1 MSPDNRRKTSASVA
15 NAAEGIRRVDQ
26 KIEKRQKNYD
36 QIDEAFESFSNEL
49 KAFED
54 ESRKIQYPKPE
65 EKKPMSNDKTD
76 ELEQVKMTRK
86 KKKKKKPILR
96 WIILLI
102 VLALISIL
110 GAAVW
115 YYFDCQKAV
124 QKEEEA
130 VVFTVNPGDTVQTVT
145 ENLEAAGLIK
155 DAKMAYYFVRLNHF
169 SDIVA
174 GDFSLDKSWDVKRIF
189 AYLNDQNAVIQ
200 DDVRFTIIEGDWAKH
215 AANSIAAV
223 TELKAEDL
231 IALWNNE
238 EWIRSIMPDYPFLTE
253 EIFDNDIRIKL
264 EGYLTPDTY
273 EVKKDCT
280 AEEATLKILD
290 ETLNIYNQY
299 AEAIANNPEGFS
311 IHEVYTLASIIQY
324 EAGTN
329 KETQELVSSVF
340 INRLAWDY
348 PMQSSVT
355 VCYAIDYD
363 RNTDNWQACEVNT
376 EFNSPY
382 NTYKYTGLPPGP
394 IENPGIDAIDSV
406 VHAPETN
413 YFFFMA
419 DVCGDGTVYFAETEN
434 EHYANVAKYLTCY

>member
-1 MSPDNRRKTSASVA
+1 MRPETGKKGPSVA
-15 NAAEGIRRVDQ
+15 RAAEGIR
-26 KIEKRQKNYD
+26 KIEEREDARLEAYD
-36 QIDEAFESFSNEL
+36 PIDEAIETFSNEL
-49 KAFED
+49 KAVED
-54 ESRKIQYPKPE
+54 ESQKIHYPEPK
-65 EKKPMSNDKTD
+65 EKKMEPD
-76 ELEQVKMTRK
+76 MTQEIEVIRPK
-86 KKKKKKPILR
+86 KKRRVPVFL
-96 WIILLI
+96 WIVLVLILL
-102 VLALISIL
+102 LAAVL

-124 QKEEEA
+124 QTKEEA

-145 ENLEAAGLIK
+145 ENLEEAGLIK
-155 DAKMAYYFVRLNHF
+155 NAKMAYYFVRLNHF

-174 GDFSLDKSWDVKRIF
+174 GSFNLDKSWDVKRIL

-215 AANSIAAV
+215 VANSIAAV
-223 TELKAEDL
+223 TELSADEL

-253 EIFDNDIRIKL
+253 EIFNDNVRIYL

-290 ETLNIYNQY
+290 ETLNIFNQY
-299 AEAIANNPEGFS
+299 ADEMRNFDEGLS
-311 IHEVYTLASIIQY
+311 IHEIYTLASIIQY
-324 EAGTN
+324 EAGTH
-329 KETQELVSSVF
+329 KETQELVASVF

-348 PMQSSVT
+348 PLQSSVT

-363 RNTDNWQACEVNT
+363 RNTDNWQACEVNVD
-376 EFNSPY
+376 FVSPY
-382 NTYKYTGLPPGP
+382 NTYRNVGLTPGP
-394 IENPGIDAIDSV
+394 IENPGINAIDSV
-406 VHAPETN
+406 LHAPETN

-419 DVCGDGTVYFAETEN
+419 DVCGDGTVYFAETED

>member
-1 MSPDNRRKTSASVA
+1 MTSENRRKTSASVA

-26 KIEKRQKNYD
+26 KIEKHQKNYD

-49 KAFED
+49 KAVED

-290 ETLNIYNQY
+290 ETLNIYNEY
-299 AEAIANNPEGFS
+299 AEAIANNPEGLS

-324 EAGTN
+324 EAGTH

-382 NTYKYTGLPPGP
+382 NTYMYTGLPPGP
-394 IENPGIDAIDSV
+394 IENPGKDAIDSV